1 MTGGC
6 PIMGIEKERI
16 EETVEP
22 CSSPSRTS
30 LGKRLLEIRAKILAS
45 GAHLLDWDEI
55 EQEVAER
62 RGGLENGT
70 R

>member
-1 MTGGC
+1 
-6 PIMGIEKERI
+6 MGMHKKKI

-22 CSSPSRTS
+22 CSFTSRTP
-30 LGKRLLEIRAKILAS
+30 LGKGLLEIRAKILAS
-45 GAHLLDWDEI
+45 GVHLLDWNEI

-62 RGGLENGT
+62 RGGFENST